1 MKPIRRYHKI
11 LLACLLPISLA
22 LTGCFHDED
31 DENMSPT
38 ADAGQVQ
45 TATELTT
52 VTLSGSGIDS
62 DGSIASYSWSQVSGS
77 SVDLTNSDMATA
89 TFVVPAID
97 ANEDLVLRLTVTD
110 NEGATAM
117 SDVTVTAENLVTT
130 YDLTVKVTNIT
141 NGQPLTPAAVV
152 LHKSGYSGWEIGTA
166 SSSGLEKLA
175 ESGSPVDFIAEA
187 DADTNV
193 LTTGVAGSDAFGPGG
208 SVSVDLSV
216 SENKE
221 VMVTLASMLANTND
235 AFAGN
240 AQVFVGSLK
249 VGDSMTVYSHV
260 HDAGTELNTEAA
272 GTIAGPADTS
282 TAADKAYS
290 AARDDIHDFVTLHPG
305 VVTMDDGLTNSVLD
319 ESHRWMN
326 VAARIDITR
335 TQ

>member
-1 MKPIRRYHKI
+1 M
-11 LLACLLPISLA
+11 ACLIPIPLV

-38 ADAGQVQ
+38 ADAGQAQ
-45 TATELTT
+45 TVTELTI
-52 VTLSGSGIDS
+52 VTLSGSGTDS

-77 SVDLTNSDMATA
+77 SVSLTNSDMAMA
-89 TFVVPAID
+89 SFVVPAID

-110 NEGATAM
+110 NDGATAM
-117 SDVTVTAENLVTT
+117 SDVTVTAENLATT

-152 LHKSGYSGWEIGTA
+152 LHKLGYSGWAIGTA
-166 SSSGLEKLA
+166 ASAGLEKLA
-175 ESGSPVDFIAEA
+175 ESGSPTDFVAEA

-193 LTTGVAGSDAFGPGG
+193 MTTGVAGSDAFGPG
-208 SVSVDLSV
+208 SSASVDVSVT
-216 SENKE
+216 ENKD
-221 VMVTLASMLANTND
+221 VLLTLASMLANTND

-240 AQVFVGSLK
+240 AQVSVESLK

-282 TAADKAYS
+282 MAADKAYS
-290 AARDDIHDFVTLHPG
+290 ATRDDIHDFVTLHPG
-305 VVTMDDGLTNSVLD
+305 VVTMDDGLTSSVLN